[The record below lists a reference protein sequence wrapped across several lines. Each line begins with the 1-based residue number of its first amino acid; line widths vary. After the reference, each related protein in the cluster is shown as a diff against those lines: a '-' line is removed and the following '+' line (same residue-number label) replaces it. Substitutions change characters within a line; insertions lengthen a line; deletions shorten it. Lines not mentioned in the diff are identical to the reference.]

1 MDLPLS
7 NLFVIDDNPSFRKS
21 LVFLL
26 EGFGFHVVAFD
37 SAEEALPRMAD
48 LEPTQ
53 LACLMLDIRMPT
65 MSGLELHDVLQE
77 KGIDM
82 PIIYMTGH
90 ADVSLAVAAMRK
102 GALTFLEK
110 PLDVVQLQSALLQA
124 FSPAVQCQRRSAA
137 EHALARKRRKEINTL
152 TQRECEVLKGIV
164 DGQTGKQIAEEIG
177 VSPKTV
183 EYHRGRLFKRLD
195 AANVAQLQRVVAIAG
210 VTL

>member
-1 MDLPLS
+1 MNMPLS
-7 NLFVIDDNPSFRKS
+7 TLFVVDDNPSFRQS

-26 EGFGFHVVAFD
+26 EGIGFNVAAFD
-37 SAEEALPRMAD
+37 SAEAALPQMAD

-53 LACLMLDIRMPT
+53 LACLLLDIRMPT

-110 PLDVVQLQSALLQA
+110 PLDEAQLKSALLQA
-124 FSPAVQCQRRSAA
+124 FSPAVQCQRRSA
-137 EHALARKRRKEINTL
+137 EEYVLAKKRRAEINSL

-164 DGQTGKQIAEEIG
+164 DGLTGKQIAQEIG

-195 AANVAQLQRVVAIAG
+195 AANVAQLQRLVAIAG
-210 VTL
+210 VSL

>member
-1 MDLPLS
+1 MNLPFS
-7 NLFVIDDNPSFRKS
+7 TLFVVDDNQSFRKS

-26 EGFGFHVVAFD
+26 EGLGFNVVAFD
-37 SAEEALPRMAD
+37 SAEAALPQMAD
-48 LEPTQ
+48 LEPTH

-65 MSGLELHDVLQE
+65 MSGLELHDALQE

-110 PLDVVQLQSALLQA
+110 PIDEAQMQTALLQA

-137 EHALARKRRKEINTL
+137 EHSLAKKRRDEINTL
-152 TQRECEVLKGIV
+152 SQRECEVLKGIV
-164 DGQTGKQIAEEIG
+164 DGQTGKQIAQEIG